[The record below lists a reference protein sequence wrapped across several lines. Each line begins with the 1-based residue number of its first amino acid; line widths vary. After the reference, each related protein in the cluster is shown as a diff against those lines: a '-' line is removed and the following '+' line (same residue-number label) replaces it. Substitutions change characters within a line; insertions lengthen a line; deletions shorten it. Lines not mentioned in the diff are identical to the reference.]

1 MYNLSSEYLE
11 ALERG
16 EIQHI
21 SGQINPVYGGTI
33 FLDENNL
40 IGEVSY
46 SRQCTANESEFG
58 IGQLYTGT
66 AEISVKSGD
75 IDRESLR
82 GGTLVLKW
90 AVHGFDWIL
99 LGTWKITDPKRTS
112 ENVITITAQDCTGDL
127 DVPINDNFVGAITLE
142 ARLEKIKSLT
152 GVQFAQTAEEIKELI
167 GNTGIIFGSYF
178 CPTCRAEVAAI
189 AGFMGGIAVA
199 NRQNKLE
206 FRKFGTAPVLEIPAD
221 LRHKISLSE
230 YSFGIRGVAYRDKFG
245 RTSVR
250 EIEGGNVNTAGIP
263 LIAENPYI
271 WENTALEQS
280 EIDHQYRGFLK
291 YAATNLKLPDWTPGE
306 VEYYGNPALEL
317 GDLVE
322 ISGGIN
328 GEKSTD
334 FLITAEHWVFRGTHT
349 LISAGASENAV
360 ADGGNGGISANQQMY
375 ATINTTKNISAID
388 LESTGKTSGNILS
401 QNFSVREE
409 TAVFADI
416 TLNLRVLSSSEIKV
430 NLLFDDIENRAFFV
444 KSVTE
449 NEVLTAHFSA
459 HEIIGNGIH
468 KVDVVL
474 SENCEILGFSAYIW
488 GQNIVEIQPEP
499 TYASDYE
506 YEIIENSVRIKKY
519 IGSAKNIAIPQKIE
533 GVTVKIIGGGAF
545 TGTAVEAVKIPEG
558 VEEIE

>member
-1 MYNLSSEYLE
+1 MYDLSSEYLE

-21 SGQINPVYGGTI
+21 SGQINPIYGDTI

-66 AEISVKSGD
+66 AEISVKSGN
-75 IDRESLR
+75 IYRESLR
-82 GGTLVLKW
+82 GGTLILKW

-99 LGTWKITDPKRTS
+99 LGTWKITNPKRTS
-112 ENVITITAQDCTGDL
+112 ENVITITAQDSIGDL
-127 DVPINDNFVGAITLE
+127 DVPINDKTVGLITLE
-142 ARLEKIKSLT
+142 SRLEMVKSLT

-167 GNTGIIFGSYF
+167 GNTGLISGTTF
-178 CPTCRAEVAAI
+178 CETCRAEVAAI

-199 NRQNKLE
+199 DRENRIK

-230 YSFGIRGVAYRDKFG
+230 YSFGVRGVAYRDKFG

-271 WENTALEQS
+271 WETAALEQS

-291 YAATNLKLPDWTPGE
+291 YAAANLKLPDWTPGE
-306 VEYYGNPALEL
+306 VEYYGNPVLEP

-328 GEKSTD
+328 GEKST
-334 FLITAEHWVFRGTHT
+334 
-349 LISAGASENAV
+349 N
-360 ADGGNGGISANQQMY
+360 
-375 ATINTTKNISAID
+375 
-388 LESTGKTSGNILS
+388 
-401 QNFSVREE
+401 
-409 TAVFADI
+409 
-416 TLNLRVLSSSEIKV
+416 
-430 NLLFDDIENRAFFV
+430 
-444 KSVTE
+444 
-449 NEVLTAHFSA
+449 
-459 HEIIGNGIH
+459 
-468 KVDVVL
+468 
-474 SENCEILGFSAYIW
+474 
-488 GQNIVEIQPEP
+488 
-499 TYASDYE
+499 
-506 YEIIENSVRIKKY
+506 
-519 IGSAKNIAIPQKIE
+519 
-533 GVTVKIIGGGAF
+533 
-545 TGTAVEAVKIPEG
+545 
-558 VEEIE
+558 